1 MLRGRR
7 RGRVWR
13 SGAEARW
20 GRSTQTREPQD
31 AEKTRSSS
39 AVLPLRFSRTPLPIR
54 DAIAHAARTHLPF
67 PLSPPHPC
75 TSLCFVTDAGVV
87 GTSRP
92 ATCSPNENGFTLV
105 LLRVK
110 AIKIKFK
117 KGFPP
122 FSALVSKVC
131 FVFY

>member
-7 RGRVWR
+7 RGTVRGR
-13 SGAEARW
+13 GRGRGGA

-31 AEKTRSSS
+31 AEKTRWSS

-54 DAIAHAARTHLPF
+54 DAIAHAARTRPT
-67 PLSPPHPC
+67 PC
-75 TSLCFVTDAGVV
+75 TSLCFVTDVGVV
-87 GTSRP
+87 AASRP

-110 AIKIKFK
+110 AIKIKIK

-122 FSALVSKVC
+122 FSALVSK
-131 FVFY
+131 FVSSFTETFYKL